1 MNLQEYPG
9 SPELGTR
16 EKGGV
21 LLEETIVKQLQ
32 AIVKKY
38 PGQPVQKSK
47 DEKGVYQATSY
58 ADFYKEIQYCA
69 AGFQSIGIKRGETVG
84 LIADNRKEW
93 LICDMGL
100 LCLGANDAPRGCD
113 ITPKI
118 LSHILSMAACKTV
131 ILENSEQLDKVLE
144 IKADLPKLK
153 QIIMMEDAS
162 EESAAS
168 ARKYKI
174 MNFRD
179 IMEKGKPLVEAEP
192 DLIEKEIALG
202 QPEDTATII
211 FTSGTTGVPKGVM
224 LSNTAYVYQAEAMLH
239 YIPVCETDTWLT
251 ILPVWHSFERIIQYV
266 SCLNG
271 ACLAYSKPVGKTLLL
286 DLQTIKPTHLTAVPR
301 LWEALYAGIIRNIKA
316 KGEKTEK
323 LFNFFVKKSVIN
335 EHYRCVLEDR
345 YPDYTG
351 KPAPKL
357 GAILGDL
364 LTKPYRNLGYKLL
377 FSKVIAK
384 MFPELKAGI
393 SGGGALQRDVDNFY
407 AAIGLKVLEGYG
419 LTESGPVISVRRQD
433 HPVVNTVGPA
443 FIGTEI
449 KAIDND
455 GNEVGCGER
464 GVLHVKGP
472 QVMKGYFNNP
482 ELTSEVLDDEGWLN
496 TGDIVMISRNKEIAI
511 VGRAKDTIV
520 LLGGENVEP
529 VPLESKLKE
538 SPYIDNAVVLGQD
551 KKYLSAIIVPDFDAL
566 EEYAQKNNIMYE
578 NRTLIGE
585 SPELKE
591 LVNKEIAD
599 LVCPANGFSSF
610 ERIYQFSILQ
620 NHFEVGRELSAKMEL
635 LRPKIYDLYKKEIED
650 LLNR

>member
-1 MNLQEYPG
+1 MEA
-9 SPELGTR
+9 
-16 EKGGV
+16 
-21 LLEETIVKQLQ
+21 TIMKQLQ
-32 AIVKKY
+32 AVVKKY
-38 PGQPVQKSK
+38 PGQPAQKSK
-47 DEKGVYQATSY
+47 DQEGVYQSTDY
-58 ADFYKEIQYCA
+58 ETFYKEVQYCA
-69 AGFQSIGIKRGETVG
+69 AGLQFAGIERGETVG

-100 LCLGANDAPRGCD
+100 LSLGANDAPRGCD
-113 ITPKI
+113 ITPRI
-118 LSHILSMAACKTV
+118 LSHILSIAACKMV
-131 ILENSEQLDKVLE
+131 ILENTQQLEKVLE
-144 IKADLPKLK
+144 VRSDLPALK
-153 QIIMMEDAS
+153 QIVMMEDADT
-162 EESAAS
+162 ETVAAAKGYS
-168 ARKYKI
+168 I
-174 MNFRD
+174 LNFRD
-179 IMEKGKPLVEAEP
+179 IMEKGKSLVEAEP
-192 DLIEKEIALG
+192 DMIEKEIALG
-202 QPEDTATII
+202 EADDTATII
-211 FTSGTTGVPKGVM
+211 FTSGTTGIPKGVM
-224 LSNTAYVYQAEAMLH
+224 LTNTNYVYQAEAMLH
-239 YIPVCETDTWLT
+239 YIPVCATDTWLT

-271 ACLAYSKPVGKTLLL
+271 ACLAYSKPIGKTLLM
-286 DLQTIKPTHLTAVPR
+286 DLQAIKPTHLTAVPR

-323 LFNFFVKKSVIN
+323 LFNFFVKKSVRN
-335 EHYRCVLEDR
+335 EHFRCVLEDR

-351 KPAPKL
+351 HSKSKL
-357 GAILGDL
+357 GAFFGELATRPYRILGQ
-364 LTKPYRNLGYKLL
+364 KLL
-377 FSKVIAK
+377 FSKVIGK
-384 MFPELKAGI
+384 MFPALKAGI

-407 AAIGLKVLEGYG
+407 SAIGLKVLEGYG

-455 GNEVGCGER
+455 GNEVSCGER
-464 GVLHVKGP
+464 GVLYVRGP
-472 QVMKGYFNNP
+472 QVMKGYYNNP
-482 ELTSEVLDDEGWLN
+482 ELSAEVLDSEGWLN
-496 TGDIVMISRNKEIAI
+496 TGDIVKISKNNEIAI

-538 SPYIDNAVVLGQD
+538 SRFIDNAVVLGQD
-551 KKYLSAIIVPDFDAL
+551 KKYLSAIVVPDFDAL
-566 EEYAQKNNIMYE
+566 EEYAKANNVMYE

-585 SPELKE
+585 SPEIKE

-635 LRPKIYDLYKKEIED
+635 LRPKIYDLYKEEIES
-650 LLNR
+650 LLNK

>member
-1 MNLQEYPG
+1 MEQ
-9 SPELGTR
+9 
-16 EKGGV
+16 
-21 LLEETIVKQLQ
+21 TIMKQLQ
-32 AIVKKY
+32 AVVKEY

-47 DEKGVYQATSY
+47 DDKGVYQSTSY
-58 ADFYKEIQYCA
+58 AEFYKEVQYCA
-69 AGFQSIGIKRGETVG
+69 AGLQSVGISRGETVG

-100 LCLGANDAPRGCD
+100 LSLGANDAPRGCD

-118 LSHILSMAACKTV
+118 LSHILSIAACKTV
-131 ILENSEQLDKVLE
+131 ILENAAQLEKVLE
-144 IKADLPKLK
+144 VRSDLPDLK
-153 QIIMMEDAS
+153 QLILMENADA
-162 EESAAS
+162 ETVSAAKGYS
-168 ARKYKI
+168 L
-174 MNFRD
+174 MNLTD
-179 IMEKGKPLVEAEP
+179 IMEKGKTLVEADP
-192 DLIEKEIALG
+192 DMIEKEIALG
-202 QPEDTATII
+202 RPDDTATII

-224 LSNTAYVYQAEAMLH
+224 LSNTSYLYQAEAMLH

-271 ACLAYSKPVGKTLLL
+271 ACLAYSKPIGKTLLL
-286 DLQTIKPTHLTAVPR
+286 DLQTIRPTHLTAVPR

-323 LFNFFVKKSVIN
+323 LFNFFVKKAVKN

-351 KPAPKL
+351 QTRPKA
-357 GAILGDL
+357 GAVIGDL
-364 LTKPYRNLGYKLL
+364 ATRPYRALGEKLL
-377 FSKVIAK
+377 FSKVLEK

-455 GNEVGCGER
+455 GNEVACGER

-472 QVMKGYFNNP
+472 QVMKGYYNNP
-482 ELTSEVLDDEGWLN
+482 GMTAEVLDDEGWLN
-496 TGDIVMISRNKEIAI
+496 TGDIVMISRNNEIAI

-551 KKYLSAIIVPDFDAL
+551 RKYLSAIIVPDFDAL
-566 EEYAQKNNIMYE
+566 EEYAQSQNIMYE

-585 SPELKE
+585 SPEIKE

-650 LLNR
+650 LLSR